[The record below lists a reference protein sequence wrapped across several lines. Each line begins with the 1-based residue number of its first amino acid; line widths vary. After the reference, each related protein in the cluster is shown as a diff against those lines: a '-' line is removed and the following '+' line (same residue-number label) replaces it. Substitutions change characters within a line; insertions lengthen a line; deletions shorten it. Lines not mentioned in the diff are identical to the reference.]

1 MLKNDKSR
9 VGSIK
14 DVYRYHDGDGGES
27 SENIIKSSKYVAKE
41 AWAKVVLDILNI
53 ELNFEMCFSRIFCQ
67 IFGIFSLNKVNKLLS
82 WIFPEIVIRTC
93 KGCPQ
98 ASGRF
103 KIQLNNVER

>member
-1 MLKNDKSR
+1 MVMVVKAVKISLNLPNMLPKRRCK
-9 VGSIK
+9 
-14 DVYRYHDGDGGES
+14 
-27 SENIIKSSKYVAKE
+27 A
-41 AWAKVVLDILNI
+41 VLDILNI

-67 IFGIFSLNKVNKLLS
+67 ILGIFSLNKVNKLLS
-82 WIFPEIVIRTC
+82 WIFPEIVIRTS